1 MNKRW
6 VIITISV
13 IAILMVIILK
23 APLFFPKFP
32 DHPRS
37 FQDISQNSTSGS
49 DLIIHNRNTN
59 RSYSIQISLD
69 NGEWQNSRKDLL
81 FLSAGS
87 YNLSKILDSIDSGN
101 YSMTL
106 IVDSNVTYEYPVTL
120 PSELTFEIL
129 PDSTIERKDWVFIE

>member
-1 MNKRW
+1 MKKRW

-13 IAILMVIILK
+13 IAILMVIILT

-32 DHPRS
+32 DHSRS
-37 FQDISQNSTSGS
+37 FQDIPEYLTSGS
-49 DLIIHNRNTN
+49 DLIIHNRDAN

-69 NGEWQNSRKDLL
+69 NGDWQNPRKDLL

-101 YSMTL
+101 YSMNL
-106 IVDSNVTYEYPVTL
+106 IVDSNITYEYPVTL
-120 PSELTFEIL
+120 PSELMFEIL
-129 PDSTIERKDWVFIE
+129 PDGTIERKDWVFIE